1 MITVNFTILIEVAL
15 FLVFLGG
22 ANRILFRPL
31 LRIMDAR
38 EEKIAQDRATAESST
53 KEAARLEGL
62 YIENLTKAHQ
72 QAAQRLHKARFD
84 AYQENRTEI
93 DRLRAQ
99 AEADIAAFR
108 ASIDGEVEAERR
120 KLPALMPEVV
130 EAMDHRISAEG
141 SLL

>member
-1 MITVNFTILIEVAL
+1 MADFEIERSFFDQGYRLIAGVDEVGRGAL
-15 FLVFLGG
+15 FGPVV
-22 ANRILFRPL
+22 AAAVILPPEWFAGCRPDWLRRTKDSKL
-31 LRIMDAR
+31 LTP
-38 EEKIAQDRATAESST
+38 ATR
-53 KEAARLEGL
+53 KELAKH
-62 YIENLTKAHQ
+62 I
-72 QAAQRLHKARFD
+72 
-84 AYQENRTEI
+84 
-93 DRLRAQ
+93 RAQ